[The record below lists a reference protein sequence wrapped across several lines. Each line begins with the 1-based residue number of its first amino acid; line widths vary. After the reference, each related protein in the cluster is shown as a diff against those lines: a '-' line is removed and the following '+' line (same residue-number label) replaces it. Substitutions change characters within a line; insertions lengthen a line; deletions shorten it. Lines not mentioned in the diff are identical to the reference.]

1 MYIVSATPHIHSKET
16 VNGIMKDVLIALTP
30 AALVGIYFF
39 GLNALLVMLVSVA
52 SCVLSELAF
61 EKIVHKQVT
70 INDCSAAVTGLLLA
84 FCLPSTTPLW
94 VVALGGIFSIVI
106 VKQLFGG
113 IGQNFVNPALAG
125 RAFLLASYPV
135 QLSKWV
141 NATSPANFSEW
152 ARIGSA
158 DVVASATP
166 LTVLKEGSFIPQMQ
180 DYINAFIGNIGG
192 CIGEV
197 SAIALLIGFIYLIVK
212 KVISIRIPLVYIATV
227 FVLSIFLGRNGF
239 MSSQPIYELLTGGL
253 FLGAFF
259 MATDYT
265 TSPMTSLGQI
275 IMGLG
280 CGILTVVIR
289 MYGGYP
295 EGVSYSIL
303 IMNLAVPLIDRFTKP
318 KIYGEVK

>member
-1 MYIVSATPHIHSKET
+1 MYKVSSNPHIHSKDS
-16 VNGIMKDVLIALTP
+16 VSGIMKDVLIALAP
-30 AALVGIYFF
+30 SGLVGIYFF
-39 GLNALLVMLVSVA
+39 GIKALLVIAVSVI

-61 EKIVHKQVT
+61 EKIVHKKIT
-70 INDCSAAVTGLLLA
+70 INDCSAAVTGVLLA
-84 FCLPSTTPLW
+84 YCLPSTTPLW
-94 VVALGGIFSIVI
+94 VVAIGGVFSIVI

-135 QLSKWV
+135 QMSNWV
-141 NATSPANFSEW
+141 VDGVSQ
-152 ARIGSA
+152 
-158 DVVASATP
+158 ATP
-166 LTVLKEGSFIPQMQ
+166 LTLLKEEGSQFIPATQ
-180 DYINAFIGNIGG
+180 DYINAFIGHIGG

-197 SAIALLIGFIYLIVK
+197 SAIALIIGFIYLLIR
-212 KVISIRIPLVYIATV
+212 KVISIKIPLIYIATV
-227 FVLSIFLGRNGF
+227 FILSIFLGRNGF
-239 MSSQPIYELLTGGL
+239 MTSNPIYEMLTGGL
-253 FLGAFF
+253 LLGAFF

-265 TSPMTSLGQI
+265 TSPMTPLGQI

-318 KIYGEVK
+318 RIYGEAK

>member
-1 MYIVSATPHIHSKET
+1 MYKVSSNPHIHSKDT
-16 VNGIMKDVLIALTP
+16 VSGIMKDVLIALAP
-30 AALVGIYFF
+30 AGLMGIYFF
-39 GLNALLVMLVSVA
+39 GIKALLVVAVSVI

-61 EKIVHKQVT
+61 EKITHRKVT
-70 INDCSAAVTGLLLA
+70 INDCSAAVTGVLLA
-84 FCLPSTTPLW
+84 YCLPSTTPLW
-94 VVALGGIFSIVI
+94 VVAIGGVFAIVV

-135 QLSKWV
+135 QLSNWV
-141 NATSPANFSEW
+141 LDGVSQ
-152 ARIGSA
+152 
-158 DVVASATP
+158 ATP
-166 LTVLKEGSFIPQMQ
+166 LTALKEEGSQFVPNMQ
-180 DYINAFIGNIGG
+180 HCIDAFIGHVGG

-197 SAIALLIGFIYLIVK
+197 SAIALIIGFAYLIWK
-212 KVISIRIPLVYIATV
+212 KVISIRIPLVYILTV

-239 MSSQPIYELLTGGL
+239 MSSNPVYELLTGGL
-253 FLGAFF
+253 LLGAFF

-265 TSPMTSLGQI
+265 TSPMTPLGQI

-303 IMNLAVPLIDRFTKP
+303 IMNLTVPLIDRFTKP
-318 KIYGEVK
+318 KIYGEAK